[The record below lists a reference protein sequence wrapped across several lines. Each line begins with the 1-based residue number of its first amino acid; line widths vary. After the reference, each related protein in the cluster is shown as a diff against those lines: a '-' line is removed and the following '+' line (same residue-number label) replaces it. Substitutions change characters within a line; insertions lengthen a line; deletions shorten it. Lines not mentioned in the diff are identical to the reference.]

1 MEEIRIVE
9 VVERQSHGTMSTFG
23 RKGGINE
30 VCTTTMQEVTYE
42 IAGITLIAGRLRS
55 TVRKKLPLAE
65 DKVLEDYDA
74 SEVVKRHLRALLG
87 KVINAKHA
95 GEQPDKKGLEVW
107 DRVSSGFLYGLFEE
121 EILSSDDNIIMDT
134 IRDEKIGEQ

>member
-1 MEEIRIVE
+1 MEEIGIVE

-42 IAGITLIAGRLRS
+42 IAGITLIAYRPKSIARD
-55 TVRKKLPLAE
+55 KLPLEE

-74 SEVVKRHLRALLG
+74 SKEAERHLRELLH
-87 KVINAKHA
+87 KVIYAKHA
-95 GEQPDKKGLEVW
+95 GEQPGKEGLEVW
-107 DRVSSGFLYGLFEE
+107 DRMSSGFLYGLFEE
-121 EILSSDDNIIMDT
+121 EILYSDDNIVMDT